1 MLPHGLFYNGG
12 FMKFIANNAGVGL
25 VELDQ
30 INEDEVAILL
40 DGQRVAYFDADENEF
55 VVFND
60 RIVKAG
66 LTVSVEDSPDGLTE

>member
-1 MLPHGLFYNGG
+1 
-12 FMKFIANNAGVGL
+12 MKFIANNAGVGL

-55 VVFND
+55 VVFED
-60 RIVKAG
+60 RLKQAA
-66 LTVSVEDSPDGLTE
+66 LTASVEEAPEGLTE

>member
-1 MLPHGLFYNGG
+1 
-12 FMKFIANNAGVGL
+12 MKFIANNAGVGL

-55 VVFND
+55 VVNF
-60 RIVKAG
+60 I
-66 LTVSVEDSPDGLTE
+66 EPPYP